1 MLRLLIA
8 LALAFMAPVASAW
21 ATSGAHPVMSGMAG
35 CGEEHRAPADQGL
48 SCDMACPATCV
59 VAPSGPALAGPLV
72 HPGPVLFHS
81 TSPDQGGISIRPDY
95 PPPR

>member
-21 ATSGAHPVMSGMAG
+21 ATSGAHPATSGMAG
-35 CGEEHRAPADQGL
+35 CAGEHHAPADRGL
-48 SCDMACPATCV
+48 TCDMACPGVCV
-59 VAPSGPALAGPLV
+59 VTPSTPAVAGPLV
-72 HPGPVLFHS
+72 HPEPVLFHS
-81 TSPDQGGISIRPDY
+81 TSPDRGGISIRPDY